1 MRYTTAAFSETVLQT
16 GLLTAEY
23 SLKKQQSTILHIF
36 EPAFISGLN
45 LFIKTV
51 QSPAKKQQLP
61 SSAFFFLYFSFYAK
75 EKADSVESA
84 LLERKTRFE
93 LATLALARRCSTT
106 EPLPHMVEISRIEL
120 LTPCLQGRCSPS

>member
-51 QSPAKKQQLP
+51 QNPAKKQQLP
-61 SSAFFFLYFSFYAK
+61 SSAFFFLCKKSRLRRICFTGA
-75 EKADSVESA
+75 EDEIRTRDPRLGKAM
-84 LLERKTRFE
+84 LY
-93 LATLALARRCSTT
+93 
-106 EPLPHMVEISRIEL
+106 H
-120 LTPCLQGRCSPS
+120 

>member
-1 MRYTTAAFSETVLQT
+1 MRYTTAAFSKTVLQT

-51 QSPAKKQQLP
+51 QSPVRKAAAPILCIFLFI
-61 SSAFFFLYFSFYAK
+61 FFFLCK
-75 EKADSVESA
+75 
-84 LLERKTRFE
+84 RKKQ
-93 LATLALARRCSTT
+93 
-106 EPLPHMVEISRIEL
+106 
-120 LTPCLQGRCSPS
+120 TP